1 MSEAD
6 ADDRGAHRYAVVVA
20 GGSGTRLWPLSR
32 ERLPKQIQT
41 LTGEKSLIAETVER
55 LQGVVPSSQIFV
67 STTRNYADPIQAQL
81 PAISPDNFIVE
92 PEAHGTSAAF
102 ALFAEELFQRDPSA
116 VVFSLAS
123 DHKVTEVDRFQ
134 DTMRECYL
142 FVEAHPEQ
150 IALVGIK
157 PTRPDPELGY
167 IKARRT
173 LVDTAHNARAVE
185 KFIEKPR
192 ISTAAVYLTSDDYYW
207 NAAYYCFTAKTL
219 LEAYDDADPSVVDA
233 IRRYRASDDPADY
246 LTAPQKVHEIEFIDS
261 GKYPLAVIPAE
272 FAWSDIGNWHSLIAL
287 LEHEDTAGTAN
298 DPSLYVNVASEN
310 CRVRATGDR
319 VVVTVGVD
327 GASVFSNEDGLIVRL
342 GKSSIIIAPRVALVL
357 DEDHHH
363 QLPVAQQL
371 LRDRNKGDYL

>member
-1 MSEAD
+1 MSEANVG
-6 ADDRGAHRYAVVVA
+6 DRDAHRYAVVVA

-41 LTGEKSLIAETVER
+41 LTGDKSLIAETVER
-55 LQGVVPSSQIFV
+55 LRGVVPVEQIFV
-67 STTRNYADPIQAQL
+67 STTRNYAEMIKEQL
-81 PAISPDNFIVE
+81 PAIPRSNFIVE

-102 ALFAEELFQRDPSA
+102 TLFSEELFQRDPAA

-134 DTMRECYL
+134 DTLRECYE

-167 IKARRT
+167 IKARRR
-173 LVDTAHNARAVE
+173 LVDKAHAARAVE

-192 ISTAAVYLTSDDYYW
+192 ISTATVYLTSDDYYW

-219 LEAYDDADPSVVDA
+219 LEAYDDADPSLVEAV
-233 IRRYRASDDPADY
+233 RRYRATGDLADY
-246 LTAPQKVHEIEFIDS
+246 LAAPRKVHEIEFIDS

-287 LEHEDTAGTAN
+287 LEHEDDTDAN
-298 DPSLYVNVASEN
+298 DPSLYVNVDSEN

-357 DEDHHH
+357 DEDHHD
-363 QLPVAQQL
+363 QLATAQQL
-371 LRDRNKGDYL
+371 LRDRNKDDYL

>member
-1 MSEAD
+1 MSEANVG
-6 ADDRGAHRYAVVVA
+6 DRDAHRYAVVVA

-55 LQGVVPSSQIFV
+55 LRGVVPVEQIFV
-67 STTRNYADPIQAQL
+67 STTRNYADLIKAQL
-81 PAISPDNFIVE
+81 PAIPEDNFIVE
-92 PEAHGTSAAF
+92 PEARGTSAAF
-102 ALFAEELFQRDPSA
+102 TLFAEELFHRDPAA

-123 DHKVTEVDRFQ
+123 DHKVTEVERFQ
-134 DTMRECYL
+134 DTFRECYA

-167 IKARRT
+167 IKARR
-173 LVDTAHNARAVE
+173 AAIAPGHAARQVE

-192 ISTAAVYLTSDDYYW
+192 ISTAEVYLTSDDYYW

-219 LEAYDDADPSVVDA
+219 LEAYDDADPSLVAAV
-233 IRRYRASDDPADY
+233 RRYIATGDADDYMA
-246 LTAPQKVHEIEFIDS
+246 APRKVHEIEFIDS
-261 GKYPLAVIPAE
+261 GKYPLAVIPAD
-272 FAWSDIGNWHSLIAL
+272 FAWSDIGNWHALIAL
-287 LEHEDTAGTAN
+287 LEHEDDADVG
-298 DPSLYVNVASEN
+298 DPTLYVNVASEN

-327 GASVFSNEDGLIVRL
+327 GARVFSNEDGLIVRL
-342 GKSSIIIAPRVALVL
+342 GKSSVIMAPRVVLVL
-357 DEDHHH
+357 DEDHHD

>member
-1 MSEAD
+1 MSEANVG
-6 ADDRGAHRYAVVVA
+6 DRDAHRYAVVVA

-41 LTGEKSLIAETVER
+41 LTGDKSLIAETVER
-55 LQGVVPSSQIFV
+55 LRGVVPVEQIFV
-67 STTRNYADPIQAQL
+67 STTRNYAEMIKEQL
-81 PAISPDNFIVE
+81 PAIPRSNFIVE

-102 ALFAEELFQRDPSA
+102 TLFSEELFQRDPAA

-134 DTMRECYL
+134 DTLRECYE

-167 IKARRT
+167 IKARRRV
-173 LVDTAHNARAVE
+173 VDKAHAARAVE

-192 ISTAAVYLTSDDYYW
+192 ISTATVYLTSDDYYW

-219 LEAYDDADPSVVDA
+219 LEAYDDADPSLVEAV
-233 IRRYRASDDPADY
+233 RRYRATGDLADY
-246 LTAPQKVHEIEFIDS
+246 LAAPRKVHEIEFIDS

-287 LEHEDTAGTAN
+287 LEHEDDTDAN
-298 DPSLYVNVASEN
+298 DPSLYVNVDSEN

-357 DEDHHH
+357 DEDHHD
-363 QLPVAQQL
+363 QLATAQQL
-371 LRDRNKGDYL
+371 LRDRNKDDYL

>member
-1 MSEAD
+1 MSD
-6 ADDRGAHRYAVVVA
+6 ANVSDRDAHRYAVVVA
-20 GGSGTRLWPLSR
+20 GGAGTRLWPLSR

-55 LQGVVPSSQIFV
+55 LRGVVPAEQIFV
-67 STTRNYADPIQAQL
+67 STTRNYAAMIKEQL
-81 PAISPDNFIVE
+81 PAIPSGNFIVE

-102 ALFAEELFQRDPSA
+102 TLFAEELFQRDPAA

-123 DHKVTEVDRFQ
+123 DHKVTEVERFQ
-134 DTMRECYL
+134 ATMRESFE

-167 IKARRT
+167 IKARRAV
-173 LVDTAHNARAVE
+173 VDKAHHARPVE

-192 ISTAAVYLTSDDYYW
+192 ISTARVYLTSDDYYW

-219 LEAYDDADPSVVDA
+219 LEAYDDADPSVVEA
-233 IRRYRASDDPADY
+233 VRRYRSTGDPADY
-246 LTAPQKVHEIEFIDS
+246 LAAPRKVHEIEFIDS

-287 LEHEDTAGTAN
+287 LEHEDDNEAN

-357 DEDHHH
+357 DEDHHD
-363 QLPVAQQL
+363 QLPAAQQL

>member
-1 MSEAD
+1 MI
-6 ADDRGAHRYAVVVA
+6 
-20 GGSGTRLWPLSR
+20 
-32 ERLPKQIQT
+32 KQ
-41 LTGEKSLIAETVER
+41 
-55 LQGVVPSSQIFV
+55 
-67 STTRNYADPIQAQL
+67 QL
-81 PAISPDNFIVE
+81 PTIPAGNFIVE

-102 ALFAEELFQRDPSA
+102 TLFAEELFQHDPAA

-123 DHKVTEVDRFQ
+123 DHKVAEVERFQ
-134 DTMRECYL
+134 NTLRQCFE
-142 FVEAHPEQ
+142 FVESHPEQ

-167 IKARRT
+167 IKARRRV
-173 LVDTAHNARAVE
+173 VDKAHSARVVE

-192 ISTAAVYLTSDDYYW
+192 ISTAAVYLTSDNYFW

-219 LEAYDDADPSVVDA
+219 LEAYDDADPSLVAAV
-233 IRRYRASDDPADY
+233 RRYRATGDPADY
-246 LTAPQKVHEIEFIDS
+246 LSAPRKVHEIEFIDS

-287 LEHEDTAGTAN
+287 LEHEDEVVGAAG

-357 DEDHHH
+357 DEDHHDL
-363 QLPVAQQL
+363 LPVAQQL
-371 LRDRNKGDYL
+371 LRERNKGDYL

>member
-1 MSEAD
+1 MGQAK
-6 ADDRGAHRYAVVVA
+6 AGDRDAHRYAVVVA

-41 LTGEKSLIAETVER
+41 LTGDKSLIAETVER
-55 LQGVVPSSQIFV
+55 LRGVVPAEQIFV
-67 STTRNYADPIQAQL
+67 STTRNYAEMIKAQL
-81 PAISPDNFIVE
+81 PSIPRSNFIVE

-102 ALFAEELFQRDPSA
+102 ALFSEELFQRDPAA

-123 DHKVTEVDRFQ
+123 DHKVTEVERFQ
-134 DTMRECYL
+134 DTLRECYE
-142 FVEAHPEQ
+142 FVESHPEQ

-167 IKARRT
+167 IKARRKV
-173 LVDTAHNARAVE
+173 VDKAHNARAVE

-192 ISTAAVYLTSDDYYW
+192 ISTASVYLTSDDYYW

-219 LEAYDDADPSVVDA
+219 LEAYDDADPSLVESV
-233 IRRYRASDDPADY
+233 RRYRSTGDPADY
-246 LTAPQKVHEIEFIDS
+246 LAAPRKVHEIEFIDS

-287 LEHEDTAGTAN
+287 LEHDDETEAN
-298 DPSLYVNVASEN
+298 DPSLHVNVDSKN

-342 GKSSIIIAPRVALVL
+342 GKASIIIAPRVALVL
-357 DEDHHH
+357 DEDHHD

-371 LRDRNKGDYL
+371 LRDRNKDDYL

>member
-1 MSEAD
+1 MSEAN
-6 ADDRGAHRYAVVVA
+6 AGDRDAHRYAVVVA

-41 LTGEKSLIAETVER
+41 LTGDKSLIAETVER
-55 LQGVVPSSQIFV
+55 LRGVVPAEQIFV
-67 STTRNYADPIQAQL
+67 STTRNYADMIKEQL
-81 PAISPDNFIVE
+81 PAIPGDNFIVE
-92 PEAHGTSAAF
+92 PVAHGTSAAF
-102 ALFAEELFQRDPSA
+102 TLFAEELFHRDPA
-116 VVFSLAS
+116 AIVFSLAS
-123 DHKVTEVDRFQ
+123 DHKVTEVERFQ
-134 DTMRECYL
+134 HTLRECYE

-167 IKARRT
+167 IKARRSV
-173 LVDTAHNARAVE
+173 VDKAHNARAVE

-192 ISTAAVYLTSDDYYW
+192 ISTAAVYLTSDEYYW

-219 LEAYDDADPSVVDA
+219 LEAYDDADPSVVESV
-233 IRRYRASDDPADY
+233 RRYRATGDPADY
-246 LTAPQKVHEIEFIDS
+246 LAAPRKVHEIEFIDS
-261 GKYPLAVIPAE
+261 GKYPLAVIPAD

-287 LEHEDTAGTAN
+287 LEHEDEAGAAG
-298 DPSLYVNVASEN
+298 DPSLYVNVASKN

-327 GASVFSNEDGLIVRL
+327 GAQVFSNEDGLIVRL

-357 DEDHHH
+357 DEDHHD

>member
-1 MSEAD
+1 MTEANAGGRD
-6 ADDRGAHRYAVVVA
+6 AHRYAVVVA

-41 LTGEKSLIAETVER
+41 LTGEQSLIAETVER
-55 LQGVVPSSQIFV
+55 LRGVVPAEQIFV
-67 STTRNYADPIQAQL
+67 STTRNYADLIKEQL
-81 PAISPDNFIVE
+81 PAIPTANFIVE
-92 PEAHGTSAAF
+92 PQAHGTSAAF
-102 ALFAEELFQRDPSA
+102 TLFAEELFQRDPAA

-134 DTMRECYL
+134 DTLRECFE
-142 FVEAHPEQ
+142 FVESHPEQ

-167 IKARRT
+167 IKARRKV
-173 LVDTAHNARAVE
+173 VDKAHNARAVE

-219 LEAYDDADPSVVDA
+219 LEAYDDADPSLVES
-233 IRRYRASDDPADY
+233 IRRYRATGDTADY
-246 LTAPQKVHEIEFIDS
+246 LAAPRKVHEIEFIDS

-287 LEHEDTAGTAN
+287 LEHDDETEAN
-298 DPSLYVNVASEN
+298 DPSLYVNVDSKN

-357 DEDHHH
+357 DEDHHD